1 MNAPPGPLAA
11 RIEEFERTAD
21 PRLVLSGAALTEAE
35 QAMRA
40 CTGEAADAAIWR
52 LIGGLH
58 LARYRLDGSGGEA
71 AVAGVFLAAAAVVD
85 PGGMPETT
93 NVPSAD
99 APQTWAELVDEV
111 LHHVDPDTSVHVG
124 LLLHALIRRALSTPS
139 AQVCDQLVESLLR
152 ETMEDP
158 HPSWAPEAL
167 AILGGGLLRLFA
179 ATGEPEALDDA
190 VHVHLRAALGGPG
203 GARRLRELAAVL
215 GLALPGDPEL
225 IGAHLVAAQRRP
237 GGHERSQ
244 ALLALFDLAQSRA
257 TASAADADLLTFIRI
272 GQATLDFWHDDH
284 PHPRVVAGY
293 AAGLVEWYV
302 VTGDMR
308 SLEAG
313 REMAEVLGTPVR
325 EIPDKLGRD
334 QLTRLGLLANRR
346 LRRWRVGDDPADLEV
361 AIQTLRQAVA
371 RTYAGHPDR
380 PRLLCDLAGAL
391 VQQAGL
397 GEHPGE
403 ATAAAR
409 SAVAA
414 CGEDD
419 PLRPRALLLL
429 GQALRLDLSMTA
441 ADEGIAA
448 LREAL
453 AADQEPSFLAEAY
466 GLMSELLRR
475 RAMDGDEGHEADLD
489 EAVTTA
495 RRAVEAHDRPKTLS
509 TLVKALLQRFREPTP
524 HPTTA
529 PHPTTPH
536 PTTPHTTAV
545 PHTAPHTTAATQ
557 GAATQGAATQ
567 SAAPHAGD
575 TPDRLDTADL
585 AEALGLASRAQGD
598 RELRTQLRRAL
609 EETDLLTRPPGEDL
623 ARAATR
629 LALVYDEEETARLL
643 LRIGERRA
651 RVAGEAGPFLAAT
664 AVQLAE
670 RERLRLAIEL
680 LERAGPAFTTAGEPV
695 EAADALSLAGS
706 HHQELGEWEP
716 ALRAYQHAAAA
727 YRELGEGPG
736 EAAQVGKMGAV
747 AARAGDPQRA
757 IELHVRAAA
766 LSAQAGLAAEEASH
780 RSDAAAAY
788 LAAGDPGAARECAGR
803 ARELYQAL
811 GQAERAATALIDSAR
826 ACVELG
832 RLPTAA
838 ELITTCAAELE
849 ALGAWDDA
857 CQALDSHARLLY
869 RLGHAE
875 HAAACETS
883 IVDIVR
889 RHGQRRDP
897 ADEWLHIARRRHA
910 RGDLPAAR
918 RAFEL
923 AERAYNTIGD
933 ADGLAGV
940 RYDLGVLG
948 YGDNAL
954 EQAAQDFATAAEAYA
969 RLRAGAE
976 EPAAPRVGTEKPAAL
991 RAGAEKPAALR
1002 AGAEE
1007 PAVPQVGAE
1016 GSGALRMGSD
1026 ESAVPRV
1033 EAGKPAAPQAGVKE
1047 SAARRAA
1054 VKESAART
1062 MRGVCLMELDRF
1074 DAAAAEFHRALEL
1087 AAGERD
1093 LTALYSVTLAEAELA
1108 MMTGRLAEAE
1118 TGLLAAH
1125 GLATG
1130 DPVREAIV
1138 RERMARLV
1146 SHTGDPE
1153 TLRLAGA
1160 SFRDHGRPHL
1170 AALVCLRLG
1179 FAFEARGD
1187 LSRARAA
1194 FEEGLA
1200 ALAEETL
1207 TPLPDAPYEVL
1218 AGRTAELVP
1227 RAVTRLAAIQ
1237 RTLTAPT
1244 PDRHHLS
1251 LPFPGAAGTS
1261 PVLRAE
1267 GSDLAR
1273 GGGDHAFTGETSD
1286 LVQGASR
1293 SGAESAQG
1301 ASRGPM
1307 IPDELA
1313 DLARELSGAGSVDL
1327 ALPGE
1332 FDGRLR
1338 VEGAESGTT
1347 EGQEDERSAG
1357 PA

>member
-52 LIGGLH
+52 LIGRLH

-111 LHHVDPDTSVHVG
+111 LHHVDPDTSPHVG

-225 IGAHLVAAQRRP
+225 IGAHLVAAQRQP

-257 TASAADADLLTFIRI
+257 TASAADADLLAFIRI

-325 EIPDKLGRD
+325 EIPDRLGRD

-475 RAMDGDEGHEADLD
+475 RAMDGDEGREADLD

-529 PHPTTPH
+529 PHPPPH
-536 PTTPHTTAV
+536 
-545 PHTAPHTTAATQ
+545 
-557 GAATQGAATQ
+557 
-567 SAAPHAGD
+567 
-575 TPDRLDTADL
+575 R
-585 AEALGLASRAQGD
+585 
-598 RELRTQLRRAL
+598 
-609 EETDLLTRPPGEDL
+609 
-623 ARAATR
+623 
-629 LALVYDEEETARLL
+629 
-643 LRIGERRA
+643 
-651 RVAGEAGPFLAAT
+651 
-664 AVQLAE
+664 
-670 RERLRLAIEL
+670 
-680 LERAGPAFTTAGEPV
+680 
-695 EAADALSLAGS
+695 
-706 HHQELGEWEP
+706 
-716 ALRAYQHAAAA
+716 
-727 YRELGEGPG
+727 
-736 EAAQVGKMGAV
+736 
-747 AARAGDPQRA
+747 
-757 IELHVRAAA
+757 
-766 LSAQAGLAAEEASH
+766 
-780 RSDAAAAY
+780 
-788 LAAGDPGAARECAGR
+788 
-803 ARELYQAL
+803 
-811 GQAERAATALIDSAR
+811 
-826 ACVELG
+826 
-832 RLPTAA
+832 
-838 ELITTCAAELE
+838 
-849 ALGAWDDA
+849 
-857 CQALDSHARLLY
+857 
-869 RLGHAE
+869 
-875 HAAACETS
+875 
-883 IVDIVR
+883 
-889 RHGQRRDP
+889 
-897 ADEWLHIARRRHA
+897 
-910 RGDLPAAR
+910 
-918 RAFEL
+918 
-923 AERAYNTIGD
+923 
-933 ADGLAGV
+933 
-940 RYDLGVLG
+940 
-948 YGDNAL
+948 
-954 EQAAQDFATAAEAYA
+954 
-969 RLRAGAE
+969 
-976 EPAAPRVGTEKPAAL
+976 
-991 RAGAEKPAALR
+991 
-1002 AGAEE
+1002 
-1007 PAVPQVGAE
+1007 
-1016 GSGALRMGSD
+1016 
-1026 ESAVPRV
+1026 
-1033 EAGKPAAPQAGVKE
+1033 
-1047 SAARRAA
+1047 
-1054 VKESAART
+1054 
-1062 MRGVCLMELDRF
+1062 
-1074 DAAAAEFHRALEL
+1074 
-1087 AAGERD
+1087 
-1093 LTALYSVTLAEAELA
+1093 
-1108 MMTGRLAEAE
+1108 
-1118 TGLLAAH
+1118 
-1125 GLATG
+1125 
-1130 DPVREAIV
+1130 
-1138 RERMARLV
+1138 
-1146 SHTGDPE
+1146 
-1153 TLRLAGA
+1153 
-1160 SFRDHGRPHL
+1160 
-1170 AALVCLRLG
+1170 
-1179 FAFEARGD
+1179 
-1187 LSRARAA
+1187 
-1194 FEEGLA
+1194 
-1200 ALAEETL
+1200 
-1207 TPLPDAPYEVL
+1207 
-1218 AGRTAELVP
+1218 
-1227 RAVTRLAAIQ
+1227 
-1237 RTLTAPT
+1237 
-1244 PDRHHLS
+1244 
-1251 LPFPGAAGTS
+1251 
-1261 PVLRAE
+1261 
-1267 GSDLAR
+1267 
-1273 GGGDHAFTGETSD
+1273 
-1286 LVQGASR
+1286 
-1293 SGAESAQG
+1293 
-1301 ASRGPM
+1301 
-1307 IPDELA
+1307 
-1313 DLARELSGAGSVDL
+1313 
-1327 ALPGE
+1327 
-1332 FDGRLR
+1332 
-1338 VEGAESGTT
+1338 
-1347 EGQEDERSAG
+1347 
-1357 PA
+1357 